1 MTDGCVI
8 QCLMDMQ
15 LLSFL
20 VFVCSF
26 DGWMGGWMDGWMD
39 ARCEVKAGGGA
50 GEGAASAAID
60 SI

>member
-1 MTDGCVI
+1 
-8 QCLMDMQ
+8 
-15 LLSFL
+15 
-20 VFVCSF
+20 
-26 DGWMGGWMDGWMD
+26 MDGWMD